1 MVIHLRGFLRIL
13 VVSNTEF
20 KYDLGVVGLGYVGL
34 PLAVESAT
42 SSLNVLGFDI
52 NSERVEMINN
62 GHSPIEDISNEELS
76 QSLKNFHSITES
88 KELSQCRNIV
98 ISVPTPL
105 TDYQPDLSYVINAA
119 KTVGENLV
127 KNQVVILE
135 STTYPGTTVEVLIP
149 NLEKMSGLKAG
160 EDFFVGYSPER
171 IDPGNKVWKFKNTPK
186 VISGINNVST
196 EKIQSFYE
204 SIIDETV
211 LVKGTKEAEMVK
223 LLENTYRHVNI
234 ALINELAILCKMLD
248 IDIWEVV
255 NAAKTKPFG
264 FESFKPGPGVGGHC
278 IPVDPEYLSF
288 KTRQIGKPVRFV
300 ELAQEINNS
309 MPLYVVNQVNE
320 ILNKN
325 KIILNSS
332 KILLMGVA
340 YKKDI
345 SDMRESP
352 AIDIV
357 ELLLDKEVDISY
369 YDPYVEEFKV
379 SGHIINREVDTN
391 SFEDYDMLL
400 VLTPHSNFAQLDFNN
415 LKTIIFDTTGS
426 DFIKSTERI

>member
-1 MVIHLRGFLRIL
+1 MSDNLD
-13 VVSNTEF
+13 F
-20 KYDLGVVGLGYVGL
+20 KYELGVVGLGYVGL
-34 PLAVESAT
+34 PLAVEASLQD
-42 SSLNVLGFDI
+42 LNVVGYDI

-62 GHSPIEDISNEELS
+62 GMSPIEDISTEELS
-76 QSLKNFHSITES
+76 SALKNFHSTTDS
-88 KELSQCRNIV
+88 KELSDCKNVV

-105 TDYQPDLSYVINAA
+105 TDYQPDLSYVIDAA
-119 KTVGENLV
+119 KTVGKNLV
-127 KNQVVILE
+127 LNQVVILE
-135 STTYPGTTVEVLIP
+135 STTYPGTTLEVLIP
-149 NLEKMSGLKAG
+149 NLEEQSGLIAG
-160 EDFFVGYSPER
+160 KDFYVGYSPER

-186 VISGINNVST
+186 VVSGMNNDST
-196 EKIQSFYE
+196 KKIKEFYE
-204 SIIDETV
+204 SIIDEIV
-211 LVKGTKEAEMVK
+211 VVNGTKEAEMVK

-234 ALINELAILCKMLD
+234 ALINELAMLCEMLE

-309 MPLYVVNQVNE
+309 MPTYVVNRVSD
-320 ILNKN
+320 L
-325 KIILNSS
+325 LNSKDKILRNS
-332 KILLMGVA
+332 KILLLGVA

-352 AIDIV
+352 AINIA
-357 ELLLDKEVDISY
+357 ELLLNKSVQVSF
-369 YDPYVEEFKV
+369 YDPFVQEFSV
-379 SGHIINREVDTN
+379 SGNSINKETDEKAFN
-391 SFEDYDMLL
+391 NYDMIL
-400 VLTPHSNFAQLDFNN
+400 VLTPHTKFKEINFSN
-415 LKTIIFDTTGS
+415 LKTIIFDSTGS

>member
-1 MVIHLRGFLRIL
+1 M
-13 VVSNTEF
+13 VSNTEF

-34 PLAVESAT
+34 PLAVEAAT
-42 SSLNVLGFDI
+42 SSLKVLGFDI

-76 QSLKNFHSITES
+76 QSLQNFHSTTES

-171 IDPGNKVWKFKNTPK
+171 IDPGNEVWKFKNTPK

-234 ALINELAILCKMLD
+234 ALINELAMLCKMLD

-288 KTRQIGKPVRFV
+288 KTRQICKPVRYV
-300 ELAQEINNS
+300 DLAQEINNS
-309 MPLYVVNQVNE
+309 MTLYVVNQVNE

-352 AIDIV
+352 AIDIA
-357 ELLLDKEVDISY
+357 ELLLDKDVDISY

-426 DFIKSTERI
+426 DFINSTERI

>member
-1 MVIHLRGFLRIL
+1 M
-13 VVSNTEF
+13 VSNTEF

-34 PLAVESAT
+34 PLAVEAAT
-42 SSLNVLGFDI
+42 SSLKVIGFDI

-76 QSLKNFHSITES
+76 QSLQNFHSTIES

-149 NLEKMSGLKAG
+149 NLEKMSRLKAG

-171 IDPGNKVWKFKNTPK
+171 IDPGNEVWKFKNTPK

-352 AIDIV
+352 AIDIA
-357 ELLLDKEVDISY
+357 ELLLDKDVDISY

-426 DFIKSTERI
+426 DFINSTERI

>member
-1 MVIHLRGFLRIL
+1 M
-13 VVSNTEF
+13 VSNTEF

-34 PLAVESAT
+34 PLAVEAAT
-42 SSLNVLGFDI
+42 SSLKVIGFDI

-62 GHSPIEDISNEELS
+62 GHSPIEDISNDELS
-76 QSLKNFHSITES
+76 QSLQNFHSTIDSE
-88 KELSQCRNIV
+88 ELSQCRNIV

-171 IDPGNKVWKFKNTPK
+171 IDPGNEVWKFKNTPK

-204 SIIDETV
+204 LIIDETV

-352 AIDIV
+352 AIDIA
-357 ELLLDKEVDISY
+357 ELLLDKNVDISY
-369 YDPYVEEFKV
+369 YDPYVEEFRV

-415 LKTIIFDTTGS
+415 FKTIIFDTTGS
-426 DFIKSTERI
+426 DFINSTERI

>member
-1 MVIHLRGFLRIL
+1 MT
-13 VVSNTEF
+13 SNTEF
-20 KYDLGVVGLGYVGL
+20 EYDLGVVGLGYVGL
-34 PLAVESAT
+34 PLAVES
-42 SSLNVLGFDI
+42 SKQGLKVIGYDI
-52 NSERVEMINN
+52 NPERVKMINN
-62 GHSPIEDISNEELS
+62 GISPIEDISNDELS
-76 QSLKNFHSITES
+76 NALNNFNSTLDSELLS
-88 KELSQCRNIV
+88 KCQNVV

-105 TDYQPDLSYVINAA
+105 TDYQPDLSFVINAA

-127 KNQVVILE
+127 KNQVIILE
-135 STTYPGTTVEVLIP
+135 STTYPGTTIEVLIP
-149 NLEKMSGLKAG
+149 NLENTSKLKAG

-186 VISGINNVST
+186 VVSGINDIST

-204 SIIDETV
+204 SIIENTV

-234 ALINELAILCKMLD
+234 ALINELAMLCKMLD

-300 ELAQEINNS
+300 ELAQEINNT
-309 MPLYVVNQVNE
+309 MPAYVVGQISE

-325 KIILNSS
+325 GKILNNS

-340 YKKDI
+340 YKNDI

-352 AIDIV
+352 ATDV
-357 ELLLDKEVDISY
+357 TELLLEKKVDVSYFDPFVKEFSV
-369 YDPYVEEFKV
+369 FGKA
-379 SGHIINREVDTN
+379 INKEDEIN
-391 SFEDYDMLL
+391 SFDNYDMLL
-400 VLTPHSNFAQLDFNN
+400 VLTPHSTFSEIDFTKI
-415 LKTIIFDTTGS
+415 KTIIFDTTGS
-426 DFIKSTERI
+426 DFIQSTERL

>member
-1 MVIHLRGFLRIL
+1 M
-13 VVSNTEF
+13 VSNTEF

-34 PLAVESAT
+34 PLAVEAAT
-42 SSLNVLGFDI
+42 SSLKVLGFDI

-76 QSLKNFHSITES
+76 QSLKNFHSTIES

-171 IDPGNKVWKFKNTPK
+171 IDPGNEVWKFKNTPK

-234 ALINELAILCKMLD
+234 ALINELAMLCKMLD

-352 AIDIV
+352 AIDIA
-357 ELLLDKEVDISY
+357 ELLLDKDVDISY
-369 YDPYVEEFKV
+369 YDPYVEEFRV
-379 SGHIINREVDTN
+379 SGHIINRELDIN